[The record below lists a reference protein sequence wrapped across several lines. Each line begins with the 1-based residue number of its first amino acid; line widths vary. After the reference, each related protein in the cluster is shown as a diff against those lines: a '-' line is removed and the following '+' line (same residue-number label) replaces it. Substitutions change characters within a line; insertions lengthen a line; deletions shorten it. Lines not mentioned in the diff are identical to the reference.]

1 MSKEDTNSI
10 KYILEEMD
18 PAEMVEF
25 ERQMASDPD
34 LRIEVETIRRM
45 NGKLNALPDLKPPKH
60 VTDSILSLSAEQSGK
75 SKGFKSGYFLSAA
88 VVILGLTTGSLIL
101 QSSFNDGGSDG
112 NSSASLFSSGAVIN
126 KTEVTQNANLKPWVD
141 RQDVLRL
148 NGFESVSNSSPIQS
162 NRSGNSFNKLKPVGK
177 FPDLHPYNR
186 SLQLTGSNR

>member
-45 NGKLNALPDLKPPKH
+45 NGKLNALPDLKPPKY

-75 SKGFKSGYFLSAA
+75 DRGFKSGYFLSAA

-101 QSSFNDGGSDG
+101 QSSFNEGGADS
-112 NSSASLFSSGAVIN
+112 NSSASLFSSGAGIN
-126 KTEVTQNANLKPWVD
+126 KTEVTQNTNLKPWVD

-148 NGFESVSNSSPIQS
+148 NGFESVSNSSPIQP

-177 FPDLHPYNR
+177 YPDLYHYNR
-186 SLQLTGSNR
+186 SVQLTGSNR